1 MENNAVKY
9 PCTWNYKIIGLQ
21 KEDLY
26 LVALE
31 IIPKPFTHTLGK
43 ESSGGKYKSLEI
55 AINVENKQERDSIF
69 QALQQDSRICFVL

>member
-43 ESSGGKYKSLEI
+43 ETV
-55 AINVENKQERDSIF
+55 VENIK
-69 QALQQDSRICFVL
+69 AWKLL